1 MSGRA
6 GNLGR
11 CDPISFQ
18 ETMLVMKIMRMHDVD
33 EHKVSPA
40 YSWSF
45 FVGDFS
51 LGHSR
56 GLGA

>member
-1 MSGRA
+1 M
-6 GNLGR
+6 
-11 CDPISFQ
+11 
-18 ETMLVMKIMRMHDVD
+18 
-33 EHKVSPA
+33 SPA